1 MADVGYNPMKM
12 ELEHLKRDLD
22 EARRINQTHQM
33 MNGKLH
39 LEINN
44 LKFSE
49 KKLKNRV
56 IELEKIIK
64 EKETNEPN
72 NTKDKDET
80 IN

>member
-1 MADVGYNPMKM
+1 MADLGYNPMKM

-64 EKETNEPN
+64 EKETNESN
-72 NTKDKDET
+72 NTQDKDET

>member
-1 MADVGYNPMKM
+1 MADLGYNPMKM

-44 LKFSE
+44 LKFNE

-64 EKETNEPN
+64 EKETNESN
-72 NTKDKDET
+72 NTQDKDET

>member
-1 MADVGYNPMKM
+1 MADLGYNPMKM

-22 EARRINQTHQM
+22 EARRINQTHKM

-44 LKFSE
+44 LKFNE
-49 KKLKNRV
+49 KKLKNKV

-72 NTKDKDET
+72 NTQDEDET

>member
-1 MADVGYNPMKM
+1 
-12 ELEHLKRDLD
+12 
-22 EARRINQTHQM
+22 M

-44 LKFSE
+44 LKFNE

-72 NTKDKDET
+72 NTQDEDET

>member
-1 MADVGYNPMKM
+1 MYSRSSRL

-72 NTKDKDET
+72 NTKDEDET

>member
-22 EARRINQTHQM
+22 EARRINQNHQM
-33 MNGKLH
+33 LNGKLH

-44 LKFSE
+44 LKFNE
-49 KKLKNRV
+49 KKLKNKI

-64 EKETNEPN
+64 EKETNDR
-72 NTKDKDET
+72 NTEET
-80 IN
+80 ETLN

>member
-1 MADVGYNPMKM
+1 MDSGYNPMKM

-64 EKETNEPN
+64 EKEKYN
-72 NTKDKDET
+72 
-80 IN
+80 

>member
-1 MADVGYNPMKM
+1 MADLGYNPMKM

>member
-22 EARRINQTHQM
+22 KARRINQNHQM
-33 MNGKLH
+33 LNGKLH

-44 LKFSE
+44 LKFNE
-49 KKLKNRV
+49 KKLKNKI

-64 EKETNEPN
+64 EKETNDR
-72 NTKDKDET
+72 NTEET
-80 IN
+80 ETLN

>member
-1 MADVGYNPMKM
+1 MADLGYNPIKM

-44 LKFSE
+44 LK
-49 KKLKNRV
+49 V
-56 IELEKIIK
+56 INSFMDIIF
-64 EKETNEPN
+64 NYH
-72 NTKDKDET
+72 D
-80 IN
+80 IL

>member
-44 LKFSE
+44 LKFNE
-49 KKLKNRV
+49 KKLKNKI

-64 EKETNEPN
+64 EKETNDR
-72 NTKDKDET
+72 NTEET
-80 IN
+80 ETLN

>member
-22 EARRINQTHQM
+22 EARRINQNHKM
-33 MNGKLH
+33 LNGKLH

-44 LKFSE
+44 LKFNE
-49 KKLKNRV
+49 KKLKNKI

-64 EKETNEPN
+64 EKETNDR
-72 NTKDKDET
+72 NTEET
-80 IN
+80 ETLN